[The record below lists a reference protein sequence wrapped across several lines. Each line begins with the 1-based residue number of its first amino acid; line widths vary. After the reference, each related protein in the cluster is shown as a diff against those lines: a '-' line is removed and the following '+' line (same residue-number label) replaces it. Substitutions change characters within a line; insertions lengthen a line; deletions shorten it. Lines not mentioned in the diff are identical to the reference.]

1 MNKELTV
8 QEAALA
14 WAQGKKVEA
23 ASRLID
29 PECWKQ
35 VDEVGVD
42 NPNNSKHYAGV
53 FNSPD
58 VYSYRLAP
66 DPPAKR
72 YRPWIL
78 EELPAMAIFR
88 RSHMFGWFALQGANE
103 GGVWFNTPSW
113 GTEQAR
119 FDQLLNDHEHST
131 DNGKTW
137 LPCGVEVDS

>member
-14 WAQGKKVEA
+14 WAQGKKVQAEN
-23 ASRLID
+23 LNKKGPWLDIV
-29 PECWKQ
+29 P
-35 VDEVGVD
+35 VGSNIGD
-42 NPNNSKHYAGV
+42 HWATV
-53 FNSPD
+53 FSSIGER
-58 VYSYRLAP
+58 YRFRLAP
-66 DPPAKR
+66 EPPAKR
-72 YRPWIL
+72 YRPWAL

-88 RSHMFGWFALQGANE
+88 KTHTFGWFALQGANE

-113 GTEQAR
+113 GTGQAR

-137 LPCGVEVDS
+137 LPCGVEVES

>member
-23 ASRLID
+23 AWKDDSGRLGRWGALYQFETGAGEYW
-29 PECWKQ
+29 PVVLRE
-35 VDEVGVD
+35 
-42 NPNNSKHYAGV
+42 SKGWV
-53 FNSPD
+53 F
-58 VYSYRLAP
+58 RLAP
-66 DPPAKR
+66 EPPAKR
-72 YRPWIL
+72 YRPWTL

-88 RSHMFGWFALQGANE
+88 KTHMFGWFALQGANE

-113 GTEQAR
+113 GAEQAR
-119 FDQLLNDHEHST
+119 FDQLLSDHEHST

-137 LPCGVEVDS
+137 LPCGVEVKS